1 MNQVTVSKDFKQKA
15 TKAILSVI
23 LFVISYIILIAMAVA
38 LTVACAYAGFYI
50 IVSGRHGITLMLGI
64 GVMSLGLLVLFFL
77 LKFVVSSSKES
88 RDDLT
93 EITREQEPKI
103 FALIEDIVMQTGT
116 QFPKHVYL
124 TPNVNAAVFY
134 SSGFWSMFLPVRKN
148 LMIGIG
154 LMNTTT
160 VDEFK
165 GILAHEFGHFSQRSM
180 KVGSYVHNVNRIIH
194 NMLFENTGYSKAIS
208 RWASFSG
215 FFAIFV
221 AIGVTVVTG
230 IQWVLKQVYQ
240 VLNINYL
247 ALSREMEFH
256 ADEVAANVAG
266 SQALATSLLRAGLSD
281 SAYNSVLNFYGEKIR
296 DNQKPVNIYPQ
307 QHIVI
312 ERVIHNLQLPVRHGL
327 PHIAVSDIK
336 KLNKSKLEFDD
347 QWSSHPSDADRVAR
361 LDSLNIVK
369 PDTDNANALTLFTD
383 KEATQRMVTEKLFS
397 NVYYPGNTTT
407 HIEEHFRSEYN
418 EGIAKYTFNK
428 KYNGFYDELN
438 LGIVALESLAGEEHV
453 TEEELFGENSISSV
467 NECIGLEGDIA
478 ILNQIAAGGTPV
490 KTYDYDGNRYKAKDT
505 RTLLETLNIKLT
517 DYRNNITANETK
529 IFGYYY
535 HLAVKHGKQD
545 EYKNKYEAYLKTMQ
559 DSDTLAKT
567 LVPLHDATAFLNSS
581 NEADT
586 IPAKMQKLY
595 NSEKPFKEAVKQIAE
610 KPFYEHVNVNSKD
623 AFEKYLSQEWVYFE
637 YDMFNEAALTIF
649 FNTLNNFSVA
659 LSNMQFAAKKDFLD
673 YQAALSPAVAMQ
685 TDKADAV

>member
-50 IVSGRHGITLMLGI
+50 IVSGRHGITFMLGI
-64 GVMSLGLLVLFFL
+64 GVISLGLLVLFFL
-77 LKFVVSSSKES
+77 LKFVVSSSKAN
-88 RDDLT
+88 RDDLI
-93 EITREQEPKI
+93 EITREEEPKI
-103 FALIEDIVMQTGT
+103 FSLIEDIVKQTGT

-124 TPNVNAAVFY
+124 TPDVNAAVFY
-134 SSGFWSMFLPVRKN
+134 NSGFWSMFLPVRKN

-194 NMLFENTGYSKAIS
+194 NMLFENNGYSNAIS
-208 RWASFSG
+208 RWASISG

-221 AIGVTVVTG
+221 AIGVKVVTG
-230 IQWVLKQVYQ
+230 IQWVLKQVYH

-256 ADEVAANVAG
+256 ADEVAANVTG
-266 SQALATSLLRAGLSD
+266 SEVLVTSLLRAGLSD

-296 DNQKPVNIYPQ
+296 DNRKPANIYPQ
-307 QHIVI
+307 QHIVM
-312 ERVIHNLQLPVRHGL
+312 ERVIHNLQLPIKHGL
-327 PHIAVSDIK
+327 PHVTISDIK

-361 LDSLNIVK
+361 LNSLNIIK

-383 KEATQRMVTEKLFS
+383 KEATQQMVTEKLFS
-397 NVYYPGNTTT
+397 KVYYSGNTTT
-407 HIEEHFRSEYN
+407 HTEEHFRNEYN
-418 EGIAKYTFNK
+418 EDVERYTFNK

-453 TEEELFGENSISSV
+453 TEEELFSENSISNV

-478 ILNQIAAGGTPV
+478 VLNQIAAGGTMV

-505 RTLLETLNIKLT
+505 KTLLETLNIKLT
-517 DYRNNITANETK
+517 DYRNSITSNETR

-535 HLAVKHGKQD
+535 HLAVKQGKQE

-559 DSDTLAKT
+559 DSDILAKT
-567 LVPLHDATAFLNSS
+567 LEPLHDATAFLNTS

-586 IPAKMQKLY
+586 IPAKMQRLY
-595 NSEKPFKEAVKQIAE
+595 NCEKPFKEAVRQMAE
-610 KPFYEHVNVNSKD
+610 KPFYEHVNINSKD

-637 YDMFNEAALTIF
+637 YDMFNEAALTVF
-649 FNTLNNFSVA
+649 FNSLNHFSAA

-673 YQAALSPAVAMQ
+673 FQASLSPATVAK
-685 TDKADAV
+685 TDSAVV